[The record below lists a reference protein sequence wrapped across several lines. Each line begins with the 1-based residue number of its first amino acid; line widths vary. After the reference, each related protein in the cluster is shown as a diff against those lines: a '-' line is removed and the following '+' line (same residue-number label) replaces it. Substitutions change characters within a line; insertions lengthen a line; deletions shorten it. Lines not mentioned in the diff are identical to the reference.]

1 VEDYEMLAYEYYWHD
16 EIKGFELIGVLP
28 ERRKD
33 SSRATQE
40 SILGFGKK
48 FWGIDMDNG
57 NILFIRVNVD
67 KITGEISRPKPP
79 LGFDFEE

>member
-1 VEDYEMLAYEYYWHD
+1 MVAYEYYWHD

-33 SSRATQE
+33 SDRVTQE
-40 SILGFGKK
+40 AILGFGKK
-48 FWGIDMDNG
+48 FWGNDMDNG

-67 KITGEISRPKPP
+67 KTTGEVSRPKPP
-79 LGFDFEE
+79 VGFNFEE

>member
-1 VEDYEMLAYEYYWHD
+1 MVAYEYYWHD

-33 SSRATQE
+33 SKRATEE
-40 SILGFGKK
+40 SVMGFGKK
-48 FWGIDMDNG
+48 FWGDNMDNG
-57 NILFIRVNVD
+57 NILFIRVGVD
-67 KITGEISRPKPP
+67 KMTGELLHPKPP

>member
-1 VEDYEMLAYEYYWHD
+1 MVAYEYYWHD

-33 SSRATQE
+33 SDRVTQE
-40 SILGFGKK
+40 AILGFGKK
-48 FWGIDMDNG
+48 FWSNDMDNG

-67 KITGEISRPKPP
+67 KTTGEVSRPKPP